1 MKLLPCLICTCLV
14 FCLACRIG
22 SEGTFTQGHFD
33 SKDNFAYQIIGQK
46 QWTIYPPTDFDNLY
60 FVPNKGV
67 LEWSQ
72 ALKSETPPDTKQF
85 PLYTKTHPLSFTL
98 NEGEVLYLP
107 RGWIHTVK
115 NLSPS
120 LMINVW
126 RRGPAAITAPWI
138 EENAREIKRLC
149 SAWVLSHSK
158 FMYLC
163 TYDCHLLHSVC
174 EHHCKTCFNFVHRNS
189 CNSNTLNWN
198 HHLYV
203 FNYAIASW
211 YSCVQQSCLLCEEK

>member
-1 MKLLPCLICTCLV
+1 MFLFKCWDWCCATTTSKCIFNVRTCLA
-14 FCLACRIG
+14 FSLACRIG
-22 SEGTFTQGHFD
+22 SEGTFTQGHLD

-46 QWTIYPPTDFDNLY
+46 QWTVYPPTDFDNLY

-72 ALKSETPPDTKQF
+72 ALKSETLPDTKQF
-85 PLYTKTHPLSFTL
+85 PLYAKTHPLSFIL

-115 NLSPS
+115 NLTPS

-138 EENAREIKRLC
+138 EENAREIERLC
-149 SAWVLSHSK
+149 SAWVLPHSK
-158 FMYLC
+158 FMYPHMAVTYCILWVSIITKLVLILC
-163 TYDCHLLHSVC
+163 TQ
-174 EHHCKTCFNFVHRNS
+174 K
-189 CNSNTLNWN
+189 
-198 HHLYV
+198 
-203 FNYAIASW
+203 
-211 YSCVQQSCLLCEEK
+211 